1 MHSSNSI
8 FLIGPMGAGKTTVG
22 RRAAR
27 TLGLRFVD
35 MDVELEARCGV
46 NVSTIFDIE
55 GEGGFRAREARL
67 LDELTR
73 ERDLMVA
80 TGGGVILRDDNRA
93 RLKERVLVVY
103 LKTTVER
110 QLERLARDTQ
120 RPLLR
125 APDREARL
133 QEFARVRN
141 PLYEDTADIALTSDS
156 RRPAR
161 MAERIV
167 TAVREYRSEIS
178 FTVPSSA
185 SFA

>member
-1 MHSSNSI
+1 MQNFPSI
-8 FLIGPMGAGKTTVG
+8 FLVGPMGAGKTTVG

-27 TLGLRFVD
+27 TLGLQFID
-35 MDVELEARCGV
+35 MDVELESRCGV

-67 LDELTR
+67 LDELSR
-73 ERDLMVA
+73 ERNLMVA
-80 TGGGVILRDDNRA
+80 TGGGVILRDENRE
-93 RLKERVLVVY
+93 RLKERALVVY
-103 LKTTVER
+103 LITTVER
-110 QLERLARDTQ
+110 QLERLARDTK

-133 QEFARVRN
+133 QALALQRN
-141 PLYEDTADIALTSDS
+141 PLYEDVADIALTSDS

-167 TAVREYRSEIS
+167 AAVREHRHEIS
-178 FTVPSSA
+178 FSVPLHTR
-185 SFA
+185 FA

>member
-1 MHSSNSI
+1 MHAINSI
-8 FLIGPMGAGKTTVG
+8 FLVGPMGAGKTTVG

-27 TLGLRFVD
+27 TLGLQFFD

-55 GEGGFRAREARL
+55 GEHGFRAREARL

-73 ERDLMVA
+73 RSDVMVA
-80 TGGGVILRDDNRA
+80 TGGGVILREDNRT
-93 RLKERVLVVY
+93 RLRERVLVVY
-103 LKTTVER
+103 LKTSVER

-133 QEFARVRN
+133 QEFARLRN
-141 PLYEDTADIALTSDS
+141 PLYEDVADIALTSDS

-167 TAVREYRSEIS
+167 AAVREYRSQIS
-178 FTVPSSA
+178 FSVPLDA